1 MTMIETQEDILP
13 YLVEHV
19 RGFAE
24 WRTDEPDDELYYKMG
39 EFSRYVG
46 TLVRGHVEGDVPAER
61 LTEAFAAIEHVAESP
76 IPKVQELIFLGCIE
90 NLSNDTS
97 LVPLYVSWLGPR
109 SRVMHDELEDFW
121 RKLKASGPIK
131 APRQLEAAVDGEDG
145 SLVVFGVGHRIA
157 IFARQVR
164 HVSDVAI
171 GLEPCPDAPPLEPL
185 TTLRL
190 DPGDGDVTIAIE
202 GPTAILAGAEDA
214 LDWLA
219 DQIELQLT
227 HNEWTAPD
235 PQVRFAAGEGRLAA
249 DSHSLMIALR
259 ET

>member
-1 MTMIETQEDILP
+1 M
-13 YLVEHV
+13 EHV

-24 WRTDEPDDELYYKMG
+24 ARTDEPDDPLYYKMG

-46 TLVRGHVEGDVPAER
+46 TLVRGHAEGDVPAER
-61 LTEAFAAIEHVAESP
+61 LTEAFAAIEHLAESP
-76 IPKVQELIFLGCIE
+76 VEKVQELVHLGCIE
-90 NLSNDTS
+90 NLNNDTS
-97 LVPLYVSWLGPR
+97 LVPLYLPWLGSR
-109 SRVMHDELEDFW
+109 SRVMHDQIEEGW
-121 RKLKASGPIK
+121 RQLKAAGPSEV
-131 APRQLEAAVDGEDG
+131 PRQLEAAVDREDG
-145 SLVVFGVGHRIA
+145 ALVIFGVAHRIA
-157 IFARQVR
+157 ILARQIR

-171 GLEPCPDAPPLEPL
+171 DLEPCPDAPPLEPL

-190 DPGDGDVTIAIE
+190 DPGDSDVTLTIE

-214 LDWLA
+214 REWLA

-227 HNEWTAPD
+227 HHEWTAPA
-235 PQVRFAAGEGRLAA
+235 PRVRFAAGEGRLAS